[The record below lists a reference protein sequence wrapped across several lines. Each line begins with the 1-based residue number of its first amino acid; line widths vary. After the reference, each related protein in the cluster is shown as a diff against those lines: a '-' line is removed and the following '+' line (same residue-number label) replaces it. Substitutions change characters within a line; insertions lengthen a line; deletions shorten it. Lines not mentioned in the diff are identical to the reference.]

1 MQFRKLSQHQ
11 FISWFGADRATGE
24 RMGPVIVGFEN
35 TCPATI
41 GSMIRKWAILSF
53 HVVLLALKWTGT
65 WSRSRFPKWYKAP
78 PKCAVSSKGSPV
90 KALQAMFYKGL
101 GGKPVCL
108 CLTAISMCL
117 LCVYGHAAGL
127 EKSFTAVSNG
137 PEEDF
142 GRLII
147 WLHLWSTNFTTWK
160 IIFKKACVW
169 EKWLNQIISKS
180 DFNMVKR
187 NDKLIIV

>member
-1 MQFRKLSQHQ
+1 
-11 FISWFGADRATGE
+11 
-24 RMGPVIVGFEN
+24 MGPVIVGF
-35 TCPATI
+35 TCPVRI

-65 WSRSRFPKWYKAP
+65 WNRSRSLKWYKAP

-117 LCVYGHAAGL
+117 LCVFGHAAGL

-137 PEEDF
+137 PVEDF
-142 GRLII
+142 GRLRI
-147 WLHLWSTNFTTWK
+147 WLHLWPTNFISWK
-160 IIFKKACVW
+160 IIQKKAIRT
-169 EKWLNQIISKS
+169 KWPVCERNSSIKSFIDQI
-180 DFNMVKR
+180 
-187 NDKLIIV
+187 LIWLKEMTC